1 MHRTLSSRRGFLKI
15 VGLGAAMPLLAA
27 CQATPGTP
35 APTRPPAAPATQPT
49 TAPVGA
55 PTTAAPAPTTVAAA
69 PTTPPA
75 ASPKPGGTLKAMQ
88 AGDLSS
94 VDGHYYTPGSG
105 LSAWIVFDT
114 LTEYDDNLKPQ
125 PALAESWDQSSDS
138 KQISLTLRKGVTF
151 HSGRE
156 VTSDDIIYNLNRI
169 LDFKLTAGIITGF
182 VPPNT
187 QWAARDKYTVTI
199 TTEKPWINVF
209 DFLQVLNILDQN
221 SPEGP
226 RGKTTAVGT
235 GAFSMVEWVQG
246 DHVTYAKNKDYW
258 RTGKP
263 LLDQIVLNI
272 AKDQQAMPVQL
283 EAGQVDFIVNPT
295 IQDFVRLSDDPT
307 KYQGLELPN
316 PAAFAMM
323 QPNSTLPPM
332 DNKLVRQA
340 LNWAIDRQR
349 MADTVQLGRVK
360 IQDLPWPPAS
370 PASEPQ
376 KNNLITFN
384 LDKAKSLLQQAGVS
398 NFDLDLLYSAVSA
411 TAAQQAQ
418 IYQSDLAKIGVNGI
432 IRTLQPAALL
442 DAWHTQTYGLYFAG
456 DPWANLEPLTQFT
469 SGSTTNYRGNN
480 GGYLSDGYTKLVEA
494 AAGEV
499 DPAKRKQI
507 YSQLNDF
514 LLDEAFV
521 YPLWSNITRAVAK
534 SNLKDLGHRR
544 NEMWT
549 FYNAWLA

>member
-1 MHRTLSSRRGFLKI
+1 MAGEEYEAMEQTLSSRRSFLRLI
-15 VGLGAAMPLLAA
+15 GAGAAMSLLAA
-27 CQATPGTP
+27 CQAAPGTP
-35 APTRPPAAPATQPT
+35 VAASTTVPAAP
-49 TAPVGA
+49 
-55 PTTAAPAPTTVAAA
+55 TAASTI
-69 PTTPPA
+69 
-75 ASPKPGGTLKAMQ
+75 SPKPGGTLKAMQ
-88 AGDLSS
+88 AGDLAS
-94 VDGHYYTPGSG
+94 VDGHYYTPGAG

-125 PALAESWDQSSDS
+125 PALAESWEQSSDGR
-138 KQISLTLRKGVTF
+138 QISLTLRRGVTF
-151 HSGRE
+151 HSGRD

-187 QWAARDKYTVTI
+187 TWEARDKYTVTI
-199 TTEKPWINVF
+199 STEKPWINVF
-209 DFLQVLNILDQN
+209 DFLQVLNILDQH
-221 SPEGP
+221 SPDGP

-246 DHVTYAKNKDYW
+246 DHVTYAKNKNYW

-263 LLDQIVLNI
+263 LLDQIILTI
-272 AKDQQAMPVQL
+272 AKDQQAMTVQL
-283 EAGQVDFIVNPT
+283 ESGQVDFIVNPT
-295 IQDFVRLSDDPT
+295 IQDFVRVSADT
-307 KYQGLELPN
+307 VRYQGLELPN

-323 QPNSTLPPM
+323 QPNATRPPM

-349 MADTVQLGRVK
+349 MADTVQLGRVQ
-360 IQDLPWPPAS
+360 IQDLPWPGAS

-376 KNNLITFN
+376 KNNLIRFD
-384 LDKAKSLLQQAGVS
+384 LEKAKSLLQQAGV
-398 NFDLDLLYSAVSA
+398 NQFDLDLLYSAVSA
-411 TAAQQAQ
+411 TAGQQAE
-418 IYQSDLAKIGVNGI
+418 IYQQDLAKIGVNGV

-442 DAWHTQTYGLYFAG
+442 DAWHTQTYGLYFAA

-480 GGYLSDGYTKLVEA
+480 GGYLNDAYTKLVESA
-494 AAGEV
+494 AAEV
-499 DPAKRKQI
+499 DPVKRKQI
-507 YSQLNDF
+507 YSRLNDF

-534 SNLKDLGHRR
+534 TNLKDLGHRR

>member
-1 MHRTLSSRRGFLKI
+1 MQQLSTRRGFLELI
-15 VGLGAAMPLLAA
+15 GAGAAMTLLAA
-27 CQATPGTP
+27 CQAAPGAT
-35 APTRPPAAPATQPT
+35 AAQPT
-49 TAPVGA
+49 TASTAPV
-55 PTTAAPAPTTVAAA
+55 PAALTTVST
-69 PTTPPA
+69 PTAVPV
-75 ASPKPGGTLKAMQ
+75 ASPKQGGTLRAMQ

-94 VDGHYYTPGSG
+94 VDGHYYTPGAG

-114 LTEYDDNLKPQ
+114 LTEYDDNLVPQ
-125 PALAESWDQSSDS
+125 PALAESWDQSSDG

-156 VTSDDIIYNLNRI
+156 VTSDDLIYNLNRI

-187 QWAARDKYTVTI
+187 QWAARDKYTVTM

-209 DFLQVLNILDQN
+209 DFLQVLNILDKD
-221 SPEGP
+221 SPDGP

-235 GAFSMVEWVQG
+235 GAFTFVEWVQG
-246 DHVTYAKNKDYW
+246 DHVTYAKTKNYW
-258 RTGKP
+258 RTGTP
-263 LLDQIVLNI
+263 LLDQIVLTI
-272 AKDQQAMPVQL
+272 AKDQQAMTVQL
-283 EAGQVDFIVNPT
+283 EAGQVDFIVGPT
-295 IQDFVRLSDDPT
+295 IQDFVRLTGDAS

-323 QPNSTLPPM
+323 QPNSTLAPM

-349 MADTVQLGRVK
+349 MADAVQLGRVK

-376 KNNLITFN
+376 KNNLIAFD
-384 LDKAKSLLQQAGVS
+384 LDKAKSLLQQAGVG
-398 NFDLDLLYSAVSA
+398 NFDLDLLYSAVST

-418 IYQSDLAKIGVNGI
+418 IYQSDLARIGVNGI

-442 DAWHTQTYGLYFAG
+442 DAWHTQTYGLYFAA

-480 GGYLSDGYTKLVEA
+480 GGYRSDAYTQLVEA

-499 DPAKRKQI
+499 DAVKRKQI

-521 YPLWSNITRAVAK
+521 YALWPNITRAVARP
-534 SNLKDLGHRR
+534 NLMDLGHRR

-549 FYNAWLA
+549 FSHAWFA

>member
-1 MHRTLSSRRGFLKI
+1 MT
-15 VGLGAAMPLLAA
+15 LLAA
-27 CQATPGTP
+27 CQA
-35 APTRPPAAPATQPT
+35 RPAAPGATAPTAAPAAQPT
-49 TAPVGA
+49 TAPPPAAATNAVANAA
-55 PTTAAPAPTTVAAA
+55 PTAAATSAAAA
-69 PTTPPA
+69 PNA
-75 ASPKPGGTLKAMQ
+75 ASTVSPRSGGTLKAMQ

-94 VDGHYYTPGSG
+94 VDGHYYTPGAG

-125 PALAESWDQSSDS
+125 PALAESWDQSSDG

-156 VTSDDIIYNLNRI
+156 VTSDDLIYNLNRI

-187 QWAARDKYTVTI
+187 EWNIRDKYTVTI
-199 TTEKPWINVF
+199 ATEKPWINVF
-209 DFLQVLNILDQN
+209 DFLQVLNILDKD
-221 SPEGP
+221 SPDGP

-235 GAFSMVEWVQG
+235 GAFTFVEWIQG
-246 DHVTYAKNKDYW
+246 DHVTYARNRDYW

-263 LLDQIVLNI
+263 LLDQIVLTI
-272 AKDQQAMPVQL
+272 AKDQQAMAVQL

-295 IQDFVRLSDDPT
+295 IQDFVRLSGDT
-307 KYQGLELPN
+307 TRYQGLELPN

-323 QPNSTLPPM
+323 QPNSTRAPM

-349 MADTVQLGRVK
+349 MADAVQLGRVQ

-376 KNNLITFN
+376 KNNLIAFD
-384 LDKAKSLLQQAGVS
+384 LDKAKSLLRQAGVD

-418 IYQSDLAKIGVNGI
+418 IYQADLAKIGVNGI

-480 GGYLSDGYTKLVEA
+480 GGYLSDAYTKLVEA

-499 DPAKRKQI
+499 DAAKRKQI

-521 YPLWSNITRAVAK
+521 YALWPNITRAVAK
-534 SNLKDLGHRR
+534 ANLKDLGHRR

-549 FYNAWLA
+549 FYNASLA